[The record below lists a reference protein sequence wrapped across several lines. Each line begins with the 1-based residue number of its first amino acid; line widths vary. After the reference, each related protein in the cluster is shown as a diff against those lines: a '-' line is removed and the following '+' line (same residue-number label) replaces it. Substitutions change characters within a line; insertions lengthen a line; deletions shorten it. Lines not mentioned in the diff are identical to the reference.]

1 MPHSLTIHPPVVQA
15 ADRGVDGASVGAHT
29 RTTSAE
35 GGGASAEGEGEG
47 GLEAAGEAVLTP
59 NSAATVRREV
69 IRPNGEVVI
78 LRLGSCLINTGAPSN
93 QYGFG
98 NRVDPSQ
105 ACELDHNLMSRIS

>member
-1 MPHSLTIHPPVVQA
+1 MGLPFPIHTGLMFVCPGAPFSLLSAGCPIHNPSPFLSQA

-69 IRPNGEVVI
+69 P
-78 LRLGSCLINTGAPSN
+78 P
-93 QYGFG
+93 
-98 NRVDPSQ
+98 
-105 ACELDHNLMSRIS
+105 